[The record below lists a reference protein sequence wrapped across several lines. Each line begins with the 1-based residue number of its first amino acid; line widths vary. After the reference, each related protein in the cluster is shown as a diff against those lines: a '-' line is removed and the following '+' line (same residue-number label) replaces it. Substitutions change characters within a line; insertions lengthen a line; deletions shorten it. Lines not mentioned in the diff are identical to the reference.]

1 MWGFCLAPESL
12 SKRTKVQRCHEIRW
26 LHLCFKYYMI
36 LLRYRSPLWNP
47 VEPAQS
53 CHFSLNRLK
62 HQPYQ
67 GMYNHIETWYIMVY
81 TQFWKACLLLL
92 LIILLLQVR
101 TTSQENSKT
110 SGHNGTTSTS
120 VSWLIC
126 MHSTLWITGLC
137 EHLLTQTNL
146 TINSMG
152 CCSPTP
158 TWPQIFLLQQA
169 LCRTFWWL
177 FCRNDNFFCPYF
189 LESYICRP
197 QFEHVWTSP
206 KLPWFVCVSVP
217 SQNKIQRAKFRCESN
232 GGWWLFIF
240 QFNVPSH
247 VHS

>member
-1 MWGFCLAPESL
+1 MSWNPLAPALLQILHDLAEIQESTVESCGACPIMSL
-12 SKRTKVQRCHEIRW
+12 FLE
-26 LHLCFKYYMI
+26 
-36 LLRYRSPLWNP
+36 PLKTSTLP
-47 VEPAQS
+47 GDV
-53 CHFSLNRLK
+53 
-62 HQPYQ
+62 QPYRNLV
-67 GMYNHIETWYIMVY
+67 YNGIY
-81 TQFWKACLLLL
+81 TVLEACLLL
-92 LIILLLQVR
+92 LIILLQVR
-101 TTSQENSKT
+101 TTSRENSKT

-137 EHLLTQTNL
+137 EHLLMQTNL

-206 KLPWFVCVSVP
+206 KLPWFVCVWVFLPRTKSKELSSDVNQMVAGGC
-217 SQNKIQRAKFRCESN
+217 SFSN
-232 GGWWLFIF
+232 SMCLPMFTLKL
-240 QFNVPSH
+240 S
-247 VHS
+247 